1 MWSKLG
7 HGKAQAD
14 PLNENYYCNCLP
26 LTWKKNWIWYP
37 LLNLLF
43 LLSPGRWL
51 LVAIKWLFCD
61 ICTTVTTAIKLLIHA
76 FAMLTELLTTLESS
90 QKELISCIIHT
101 TNTRVSA
108 QRLSYRLDSDTFHH
122 YNNSNSR
129 EELKLSRINVQ
140 NWIRNIHQ
148 QILALSTATP
158 ASLQP
163 SSPEY
168 GEVGLLCQNVSEII
182 LLLEQVRKDLKETCN
197 DYCAFITGQYQ
208 SINKYILPADIK
220 LFISYPEKPF
230 LLPKLDN
237 SRPATEANELQNP
250 IIKTIVTEILYR
262 RQDLHL
268 ILDTLRLIDIV
279 SPSVKL
285 IERELSVK
293 LTCMSRT
300 SSRSSLFQ
308 KYSGAINGNSSDS
321 SDDSDEEQDLIL
333 STSGGYPKRSLYQ
346 RIKNVFLGSSN
357 SKRIGSS
364 SGSYQKTA
372 TSDEDDEADEDGLR
386 DDSDEEEEK
395 LMGGLEVQ
403 LRPAEL
409 RARKKRMLLIIWAVI
424 MLLIFITLIGV
435 MCY

>member
-1 MWSKLG
+1 M
-7 HGKAQAD
+7 
-14 PLNENYYCNCLP
+14 
-26 LTWKKNWIWYP
+26 LT
-37 LLNLLF
+37 
-43 LLSPGRWL
+43 
-51 LVAIKWLFCD
+51 
-61 ICTTVTTAIKLLIHA
+61 KLL
-76 FAMLTELLTTLESS
+76 TVLENS

-148 QILALSTATP
+148 QILALSTAAP
-158 ASLQP
+158 ASLHP

-168 GEVGLLCQNVSEII
+168 REVFLLCQNVSEII

-208 SINKYILPADIK
+208 SINKYISPADIK

-237 SRPATEANELQNP
+237 NRPATEANELQNP

-268 ILDTLRLIDIV
+268 ILDTLRLIDVV
-279 SPSVKL
+279 SPSLKL
-285 IERELSVK
+285 IERELSVN
-293 LTCMSRT
+293 LAGMSRAP
-300 SSRSSLFQ
+300 SRSSLLR
-308 KYSGAINGNSSDS
+308 KNGGIISSNNSSDS

-333 STSGGYPKRSLYQ
+333 SSSGGYPKRSLFQ
-346 RIKNVFLGSSN
+346 RVKNVFLGSSN
-357 SKRIGSS
+357 SKRIGGS

-372 TSDEDDEADEDGLR
+372 TSDDDDEDDENGLR
-386 DDSDEEEEK
+386 DESDEEEEK
-395 LMGGLEVQ
+395 LMGGLGVQ

-424 MLLIFITLIGV
+424 MLLIFITLVGV